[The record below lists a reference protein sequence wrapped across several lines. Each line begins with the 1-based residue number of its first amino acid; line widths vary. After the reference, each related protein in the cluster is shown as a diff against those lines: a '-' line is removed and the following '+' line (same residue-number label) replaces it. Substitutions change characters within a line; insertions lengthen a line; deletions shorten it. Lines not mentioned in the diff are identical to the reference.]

1 MTHKSSVSLHKN
13 LEMAVRMA
21 RSTDDQRSSN
31 VGSKIEKDKMAVN
44 LVVSSQDGNKKI
56 ENTRRNI
63 ED

>member
-1 MTHKSSVSLHKN
+1 M
-13 LEMAVRMA
+13 
-21 RSTDDQRSSN
+21 
-31 VGSKIEKDKMAVN
+31 GSKIEKDEMAVY

>member
-1 MTHKSSVSLHKN
+1 MSHETEH
-13 LEMAVRMA
+13 E
-21 RSTDDQRSSN
+21 RSSH
-31 VGSKIEKDKMAVN
+31 VGSKIEKDEMAVN